1 MKKAGPILTLLA
13 CAMLFGGTFYVL
25 LKDRFES
32 GDVYPPAS
40 SLRSDPLGT
49 MIFYESLKEL
59 PGITVERDHS
69 AVNKLPDGVK
79 TTYLHLAA
87 RARDWE
93 TMPTDLYRLVDRFL
107 LQGGRLV
114 ITLAPEYFD
123 REFEAMKA
131 KLEKKVEK
139 KEDKEESDAKGKDE
153 KTDKKPEEKSKKAKR
168 SDEGE
173 VSLKEKWGLEFS
185 KDKEGDTEAK
195 NVSQLPLA
203 PELEWHGDIILKK
216 PDASWEVIYRT
227 KTGAVL
233 AERKRGAGSIVVATD
248 SFFTSNE
255 ALVDDRQTEL
265 LAWLVG
271 PSDRVVFDEAH
282 LGIVNS
288 PGLATLARKY
298 RLHGG
303 VLVLAILAGLFIW
316 KNSSSL
322 APPRRA
328 ARESDTVI
336 PGRATGAGFVSLLKR
351 AIPADRVLTVC
362 LDEWKKSFGQ
372 GERFTARE
380 KEAVE
385 SMVREDEAKPARE
398 RNPVNT
404 YQKIRA
410 ALRRQ
415 LS

>member
-1 MKKAGPILTLLA
+1 MKKSGPILALLA
-13 CAMLFGGTFYVL
+13 CAVLFGGTFYIL
-25 LKDRFES
+25 LRDRFES

-59 PGITVERDHS
+59 PGIRVERDHS
-69 AVNKLPDGVK
+69 AVNTLPDGAR

-87 RARDWE
+87 RADDWE
-93 TMPTDLYRLVDRFL
+93 TMSPDLYRLIDQFL

-114 ITLAPEYFD
+114 ITLTPEYFD
-123 REFEAMKA
+123 RELEKMKA
-131 KLEKKVEK
+131 EAKK
-139 KEDKEESDAKGKDE
+139 KEDKKADKEKSAKKDKDKEKKPDE
-153 KTDKKPEEKSKKAKR
+153 KTKKK
-168 SDEGE
+168 SDEKI

-185 KDKEGDTEAK
+185 KTKPGDSEAK
-195 NVSQLPLA
+195 NVSPLPLA
-203 PELEWHGDIILKK
+203 PELEWHGDIVLKK
-216 PDASWEVIYRT
+216 PDARWEVIYRT
-227 KTGAVL
+227 KIGPVV
-233 AERKRGAGSIVVATD
+233 AEKKRGSGSIVVATD
-248 SFFTSNE
+248 SFFVSNE
-255 ALVDDRQTEL
+255 AMVDDRQTEL

-271 PSDRVVFDEAH
+271 SSDTVVFDEAH
-282 LGIVNS
+282 FGIVNS
-288 PGLATLARKY
+288 PGLAALARKY

-303 VLVLAILAGLFIW
+303 VLALAILAGLFIW

-328 ARESDTVI
+328 ARESDDVI

-351 AIPADRVLTVC
+351 TIPTERVLAVC
-362 LDEWKKSFGQ
+362 LDEWKKTFGH
-372 GERFTARE
+372 GTRFTPKE

-385 SMVREDEAKPARE
+385 TLVREDEARPARE

-415 LS
+415 HS

>member
-1 MKKAGPILTLLA
+1 MKKSGPLLTLLA
-13 CAMLFGGTFYVL
+13 CAVLFGGTFYVL
-25 LKDRFES
+25 LRDRFES
-32 GDVYPPAS
+32 GDVYPPSS

-59 PGITVERDHS
+59 PGIQVERDHK
-69 AVNKLPDGVK
+69 AANTLPDGAN

-87 RARDWE
+87 KADDWK
-93 TMPTDLYRLVDRFL
+93 TLPTDLYRQIDRFL

-114 ITLAPEYFD
+114 ITLTPEYFD
-123 REFEAMKA
+123 REFEEMKT
-131 KLEKKVEK
+131 KLEK
-139 KEDKEESDAKGKDE
+139 KEDKEKSAKKD
-153 KTDKKPEEKSKKAKR
+153 KAKKPEEKSRKAKT
-168 SDEGE
+168 SDAKE
-173 VSLKEKWGLEFS
+173 VSLKEKWGLEIG
-185 KDKEGDTEAK
+185 KDKKGDSEAK

-203 PELEWHGDIILKK
+203 PELEWHGDLVLKK
-216 PDASWEVIYRT
+216 PDANWQVIYET
-227 KTGAVL
+227 KTGAVM

-271 PSDRVVFDEAH
+271 PSNRVVFDEAH

-288 PGLATLARKY
+288 PGLAALARKY

-303 VLVLAILAGLFIW
+303 ALVLVILAGLFLW

-328 ARESDTVI
+328 ARDAEDVI

-351 AIPADRVLTVC
+351 SIPTERVVAVC
-362 LDEWKKSFGQ
+362 LDEWKKTFGH
-372 GERFTARE
+372 GTRFTPKE
-380 KEAVE
+380 KEAIE
-385 SMVREDEAKPARE
+385 AIGREDEAKPARE